1 VADAGRGMDG
11 DIRMSTLIAPFTHDS
26 CRPTIAIRSRRG
38 LTCAGRTERFLR
50 LSPRASGGR
59 PASGMARSG
68 SMMNVPRI
76 EPFVRDMLGRRARPE
91 LSACMQLAHLRKFV
105 GRDGA
110 RLEDDGVDDVEDVPK
125 TEAAGEGDDAAAAA
139 AARAFAG
146 AVLPGARDGA
156 ATTLVCAPNDVADAD
171 GRNEGAPLERLP
183 SSEASSL

>member
-1 VADAGRGMDG
+1 MDG

-26 CRPTIAIRSRRG
+26 CHPTITIRSRRG
-38 LTCAGRTERFLR
+38 FTGVGRTERFLR

-68 SMMNVPRI
+68 SMMNVPRM
-76 EPFVRDMLGRRARPE
+76 EPFVRDMLGRRAQPE
-91 LSACMQLAHLRKFV
+91 SSAYMQLAHLRKFV
-105 GRDGA
+105 GRVGA

-139 AARAFAG
+139 AADRAFVYVAG
-146 AVLPGARDGA
+146 AVLPGTRDGA
-156 ATTLVCAPNDVADAD
+156 AAALVCAPNDVVDAD
-171 GRNEGAPLERLP
+171 GRNDGAPLERLP